1 MTLMTDVLPKLR
13 TPKKVVKQI
22 SIKTSFSGP
31 LDKQHAKGD
40 QTQLWSQ
47 RHYLDYISWS
57 LRRQLSWKKY
67 RLVIFKFL
75 RLFVNTLTA
84 DEKYSFLN
92 RDNFRQPTQME
103 LSQKL
108 KTFSESVSAFL
119 KARLNFE
126 NFEEKHTP
134 HSWCI
139 SETTDSEKHGPSNLW
154 KVPFQSTL
162 REATCKGDQTVLKSE
177 PHHLCYIYW
186 SLWRQ
191 LSWKKSLLGI
201 CKVLTMFLN
210 ILTGDDMYYLLN
222 RDNLRQH
229 IQMQLSQK

>member
-1 MTLMTDVLPKLR
+1 MTLMADVLPKLR

-22 SIKTSFSGP
+22 SIKTPFSGP

-40 QTQLWSQ
+40 QTQLRSQ
-47 RHYLDYISWS
+47 RHYLDHISWS

-75 RLFVNTLTA
+75 RLFVNTLTV

-139 SETTDSEKHGPSNLW
+139 SETTDSEKHGPSNL
-154 KVPFQSTL
+154 
-162 REATCKGDQTVLKSE
+162 
-177 PHHLCYIYW
+177 
-186 SLWRQ
+186 
-191 LSWKKSLLGI
+191 
-201 CKVLTMFLN
+201 
-210 ILTGDDMYYLLN
+210 
-222 RDNLRQH
+222 
-229 IQMQLSQK
+229 